1 MTFFFDFHP
10 PIFSGI
16 NHDQINHDLRAR
28 LVVMPDWLRA
38 QAPWQGAADEGD
50 DEEQAAEKDWL
61 SSSLRL
67 LTEDSEGVGVK
78 KPAETYRTATQ
89 WWLIMI
95 DTFLYIRTSASLEA
109 FSSPDTPPVVSSQ
122 LRQAHMRRREKIAQA
137 SRISNIVSMR
147 PNLAP
152 QKESQKSLSGS
163 RCP

>member
-95 DTFLYIRTSASLEA
+95 DTFLYIRTSAGLEA
-109 FSSPDTPPVVSSQ
+109 FSSPDTVERVKALCKGTVKPGFLEASLELCRSRFDFQ
-122 LRQAHMRRREKIAQA
+122 WLRQ
-137 SRISNIVSMR
+137 
-147 PNLAP
+147 
-152 QKESQKSLSGS
+152 
-163 RCP
+163 